1 MRTFANM
8 MVLWCIPIIG
18 QHLDGMA
25 TRIHRIQKL
34 IDKIIETEE
43 KSMRQE
49 NSKMERSRLIGN
61 NSLPCWNEHN
71 IEGPDPTVLS
81 SSKRYVPSERPSR
94 GSKGHGY

>member
-34 IDKIIETEE
+34 IDKIIETGE
-43 KSMRQE
+43 KHAPRKLKDGAQ
-49 NSKMERSRLIGN
+49 
-61 NSLPCWNEHN
+61 
-71 IEGPDPTVLS
+71 
-81 SSKRYVPSERPSR
+81 PSDW
-94 GSKGHGY
+94 K